1 MYDSITK
8 KERISYFWS
17 GRGFSHFIGAQKGT
31 SGGLYIGFKAQ
42 KCMKS
47 TNNGKTTRKK
57 FSIKQGGYLLMV
69 PKK

>member
-47 TNNGKTTRKK
+47 TNNR
-57 FSIKQGGYLLMV
+57 
-69 PKK
+69 